1 MSHNQLSYNPFS
13 SSSPLLLTWLSI
25 GIHICLS
32 PSPLNSPSTRTS
44 SSPPLPVL
52 LSVWTSIS
60 LLLCLETFLASLK
73 VDQSATL
80 GIFNFSSLPITNS
93 AQWRPGSFHSSK
105 ATLTL
110 RSEVQIEDFETNIL
124 TYVAPLTF
132 ATGHESESTGLKDLE
147 ISLSKI

>member
-1 MSHNQLSYNPFS
+1 MSHNQLSYKPF

-32 PSPLNSPSTRTS
+32 PSPLNSPFTRIS

-60 LLLCLETFLASLK
+60 LLLCLETLLASLK
-73 VDQSATL
+73 VDQTAAL
-80 GIFNFSSLPITNS
+80 GIFNLLLLANS

-110 RSEVQIEDFETNIL
+110 RSEVRIEGFETNIL

-132 ATGHESESTGLKDLE
+132 ATGHESESMSLKDLE
-147 ISLSKI
+147 ISLSKM